1 MFVPSVKFREV
12 IQLTPLISI
21 DLLIENENGEYLF
34 GLRNNRPAK
43 NKFFVP
49 GGRIRKNE
57 SIENAFKRI
66 SFIELGKEYDI
77 SKSFFNG
84 VWEHFYDDSFFSDVE
99 TTHYIVLCYK
109 LKVLKNELYL
119 PDNQHSEYL
128 WISEEQIINFN
139 DIHEYSKNYFL

>member
-84 VWEHFYDDSFFSDVE
+84 VWEHFYDDSFFSD
-99 TTHYIVLCYK
+99 
-109 LKVLKNELYL
+109 
-119 PDNQHSEYL
+119 
-128 WISEEQIINFN
+128 
-139 DIHEYSKNYFL
+139 